1 MVVNFITTKIL
12 DFKIKIMNAKV
23 KEVKKTKG
31 KNINDTIAIIDII
44 RMTFRRTLITMKVR
58 IISKKTD

>member
-1 MVVNFITTKIL
+1 MVVNSITTKIL

-23 KEVKKTKG
+23 KGVKKTKG

>member
-23 KEVKKTKG
+23 KGVKKTKG